1 MLRDTRLKNNIA
13 GLALVYTYYKHAA
26 ETASIMDENPD
37 LQNRLQELVD
47 AHRGRAWD
55 FIGGSE
61 ITVSSVDVKEIA
73 DFMEQLKAKGSLK
86 FQRDIDMLIKSLL
99 DGSLLRE
106 FGINENEE
114 N

>member
-1 MLRDTRLKNNIA
+1 
-13 GLALVYTYYKHAA
+13 
-26 ETASIMDENPD
+26 MDENPD

-55 FIGGSE
+55 FIRGSE

-106 FGINENEE
+106 FGINEN
-114 N
+114 